1 MSRLFPPRP
10 QGGPAPGQGRI
21 TGHDQPMRGTME
33 RVRGDKP
40 DGGSIPELHQ
50 RHDNSTKHVRNSDER
65 K

>member
-1 MSRLFPPRP
+1 LFPKQ
-10 QGGPAPGQGRI
+10 QGSAPMAGRI
-21 TGHDQPMRGTME
+21 TGRDQPMRGTME

-50 RHDNSTKHVRNSDER
+50 RHDNSVKHVRNSDER